1 MDVRLREEVRQRAGG
16 RCEYCLFPEPF
27 AELRFQVDHIIPQQH
42 GGPTSL
48 ENLAFSCFRCN
59 KCKGPNLSGIDPDTG
74 QIIGLFNPRAHQWSE
89 HFRWEGARLAGL
101 TAVGRATVNVLQFNR
116 PDAVLVRETLLEEGA
131 YLGRTDQGG

>member
-1 MDVRLREEVRQRAGG
+1 MDARLREEVRQRAGD
-16 RCEYCLFPEPF
+16 RCEYCLFPEPS

-42 GGPTSL
+42 GGPTTL

-74 QIIGLFNPRAHQWSE
+74 QIIGLFNPRTDQWTK
-89 HFRWEGARLAGL
+89 HFRWDGARLVGR
-101 TAVGRATVNVLQFNR
+101 TALGRATVNVLQFNR
-116 PDAVLVRETLLEEGA
+116 PDAVLVRETLLEEGV